1 MAPKKQQPLP
11 LSLKELKVL
20 EFIEQFI
27 ESQKVAPTF
36 QEIKEH
42 FGFASFN
49 SVQRYLKQLQDKHYI
64 HIPGGNQK
72 RALQVLHSSTS
83 ALNSLQERLSA
94 PAAVPKPQYLS
105 SPQPTLKK
113 GLSEPTSEALSL
125 PLLGR
130 VAAGS
135 PIEAFTHNEF
145 IDVPAS
151 LVRNA
156 SKTYALVVEG
166 QSMIEDGILDGD
178 VILVQ
183 KQSYANNGETVVAM
197 VNNQATVKRFYL
209 HRNRDLDIHTNPQVH
224 AHPPAET
231 SQVELRPANATMQPM
246 WYPPYQVDIQGL
258 VVGLMRRF

>member
-1 MAPKKQQPLP
+1 MAPRKQQPLP

-27 ESQKVAPTF
+27 EAQTVAPTF

-72 RALQVLHSSTS
+72 RALQVLHSSRS
-83 ALNSLQERLSA
+83 ASNSLLERISA
-94 PAAVPKPQYLS
+94 PAAVPKPQYPS

-113 GLSEPTSEALSL
+113 GLSDSASEALSL

-130 VAAGS
+130 VAAGA
-135 PIEAFTHNEF
+135 PIEAFTHDEY

-156 SKTYALVVEG
+156 NKTYALVVQG

-178 VILVQ
+178 IILVQ
-183 KQSYANNGETVVAM
+183 RQTYANNGETIVAM

-209 HRNRDLDIHTNPQVH
+209 HRDIHSNPQVH
-224 AHPPAET
+224 AHPP
-231 SQVELRPANATMQPM
+231 SSDGPQVELRPANSTMESM
-246 WYPPYQVDIQGL
+246 WHSPQKVDIQGL